1 MCRAR
6 PILPPADGR
15 EILRTRAMMQ
25 RHRIR
30 RVVFTAVL
38 ALLACSNR
46 VVDGSGAGS
55 SGAATGTTTGSTTTT
70 GTQTSL
76 GGVATT
82 ASPEPTTAGSVGDS
96 FGSSTSHDDDP
107 PADPQLECDL
117 WAQDCKPG
125 FKCAG
130 WANDGG
136 DQWNATRCVPIARP
150 SAAVG
155 EPCTVSEW
163 IASGADD
170 CEIGAMCWHIDP
182 VTLHGTCVPLCQGS
196 EMNWSCP
203 GLCTPCDIANEGTLL
218 LCVPPCNPLAPT
230 CGLGERCLGES
241 SGWFASIACHRAPP
255 GTSGIGELCH
265 DSWDCVDGLLCVD
278 DDEYP
283 GCAVSPGCCTPYC
296 DRAAADPC
304 DGLVPGTSCEPFY
317 PGDAAPAGCGVD
329 ELGLCRLPRP

>member
-1 MCRAR
+1 MGIRSSR
-6 PILPPADGR
+6 R
-15 EILRTRAMMQ
+15 
-25 RHRIR
+25 RHHALVFALCGGCGV
-30 RVVFTAVL
+30 RVDAGGE
-38 ALLACSNR
+38 A
-46 VVDGSGAGS
+46 SGAGDS
-55 SGAATGTTTGSTTTT
+55 TGAEAPA
-70 GTQTSL
+70 Q
-76 GGVATT
+76 V
-82 ASPEPTTAGSVGDS
+82 E
-96 FGSSTSHDDDP
+96 DP
-107 PADPQLECDL
+107 PAREP
-117 WAQDCKPG
+117 AVPTSVGPG
-125 FKCAG
+125 DG
-130 WANDGG
+130 SDGG
-136 DQWNATRCVPIARP
+136 DAGFISDPDGDGAAQLCDTWVQDCPVGQKCNVWADDGGNSWNASKCVPIDP
-150 SAAVG
+150 EPDDVG

-182 VTLHGTCVPLCQGS
+182 VTLHGTCVPLCHGS

-304 DGLVPGTSCEPFY
+304 DALVPGTSCEPFY